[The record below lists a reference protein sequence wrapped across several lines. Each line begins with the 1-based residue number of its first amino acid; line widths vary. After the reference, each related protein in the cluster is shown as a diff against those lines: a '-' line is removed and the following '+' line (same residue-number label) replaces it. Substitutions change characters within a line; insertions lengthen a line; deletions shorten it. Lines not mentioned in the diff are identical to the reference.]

1 MILAPLVGIILNLS
15 KANVSNQHARHDLAL
30 TILNIDVSSVAT
42 KNFESLS
49 DFNWVRNL
57 I

>member
-15 KANVSNQHARHDLAL
+15 KANVSNQHGKHDLAL

-42 KNFESLS
+42 RNFESLA